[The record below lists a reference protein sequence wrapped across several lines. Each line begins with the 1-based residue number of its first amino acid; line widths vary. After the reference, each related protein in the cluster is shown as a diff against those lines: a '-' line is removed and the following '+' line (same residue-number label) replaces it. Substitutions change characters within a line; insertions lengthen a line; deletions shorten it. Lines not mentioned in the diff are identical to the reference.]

1 MLDEQQKYVVS
12 RTMREPLPWQNST
25 LLHGDAADSVR
36 QLAAKIDHDLTII
49 GSGELV
55 RSLAAAD
62 LVDQYVLLV
71 HPLLL
76 GSGRCLFAA
85 DAPRQQLTLTNSV
98 TTTTGVILA
107 TYTRIRD
114 AG

>member
-1 MLDEQQKYVVS
+1 M
-12 RTMREPLPWQNST
+12 
-25 LLHGDAADSVR
+25 
-36 QLAAKIDHDLTII
+36 
-49 GSGELV
+49 
-55 RSLAAAD
+55 
-62 LVDQYVLLV
+62 